1 MANPT
6 GYSTQFNLDADRAS
20 LAIRRCRRLG
30 RLARHLPLP
39 LADLP
44 QARQQDGLAL
54 DVFVLGDAA
63 LLIAGE
69 LKDPRIGFVTVTRVE
84 VTPDL
89 RTARIYVGVLG
100 TEKQRTTSLAGLKQ
114 GAGFL
119 RRALG
124 RTLREAEAGDPLCR
138 FERQRSDILAVVDRK
153 IGLTVRLVGGE
164 RTAPYG
170 SEHALCD
177 KFEPRTIA

>member
-1 MANPT
+1 M
-6 GYSTQFNLDADRAS
+6 S
-20 LAIRRCRRLG
+20 RRTE
-30 RLARHLPLP
+30 RLAEEIREE
-39 LADLP
+39 
-44 QARQQDGLAL
+44 
-54 DVFVLGDAA
+54 VA

-89 RTARIYVGVLG
+89 RTARVYVGVLG

-124 RTLREAEAGDPLCR
+124 RTLRLRHTPELVFQYDEGLEA
-138 FERQRSDILAVVDRK
+138 SDRVAKLLAE
-153 IGLTVRLVGGE
+153 IGSRP
-164 RTAPYG
+164 TAAPAED
-170 SEHALCD
+170 SED
-177 KFEPRTIA
+177 DDE